1 MSSKKPYALILGVS
15 SGFGKATARK
25 LAENGYNIY
34 GVHMDLGQN
43 RKKAEE
49 FRDELIEIGV
59 DVHFFNKNAADDK
72 NRKAVVEAIAENAEK
87 VEGHQLDV
95 LIHSLA
101 FGTLKYLVTDH
112 EDSQITK
119 KQLEMTMDVMANSLV
134 YWTQD
139 VFKAGLFSNNARIL
153 SFTSVGSSKAML
165 NYGAVSAAKAA
176 IESYTRQ
183 LAIELAPHGISA
195 NCIFAGVTN
204 TPAASKIPGFPSMI
218 KLAEM
223 QNPMGRVTT
232 PKDVAALVLAICN
245 PELLFMTGE
254 IIRIDGGDAVFEYF
268 DWMEEEEGKPKPPH
282 GQL

>member
-1 MSSKKPYALILGVS
+1 MSTKKPYALILGAS

-25 LAENGYNIY
+25 LAENGYGIY

-43 RKKAEE
+43 RKKAED
-49 FRDELIEIGV
+49 FRDELLDLGG
-59 DVHFFNKNAADDK
+59 DVHFFNLNAADDK
-72 NRKAVVEAIAENAEK
+72 NRASVVASIKANSEK
-87 VEGHQLDV
+87 VEGHELKV
-95 LIHSLA
+95 MIHSLA
-101 FGTLKYLVTDH
+101 FGTLKYLVS
-112 EDSQITK
+112 EFEEAQISK

-139 VFKAGLFSNNARIL
+139 VFKEKLFGYNSRII
-153 SFTSVGSSKAML
+153 SFTSIGSKKAML

-183 LAIELAPHGISA
+183 LAIELAPYGISA

-218 KLAEM
+218 ELAKE
-223 QNPMGRVTT
+223 QNPFNRVTT
-232 PKDVAALVLAICN
+232 EVDVANLVYAICN
-245 PELLFMTGE
+245 PDLLFLNGE
-254 IIRIDGGDAVFEYF
+254 VIRLDGGHAVYEYF
-268 DWMEEEEGKPKPPH
+268 KWNDEAEGRPKPPH